1 MPELKGKDA
10 APGTGLGPRKP
21 IRRQIQ
27 KIVML
32 ITLAALLFTSAVGFF
47 SMLRIR
53 NESEKSLKLQLEQN
67 LTNLADS
74 KAAVA
79 DAELSKYAGYVTST
93 AEIAKRLYSRT
104 ARVQPKPVWPPNRW
118 NEGVFSE
125 WNGQRPT

>member
-67 LTNLADS
+67 ALDYGILTKAEESGLKRLTALFQTFGFGTVKFSVKQVEPVVDQPADDPVETGEVP
-74 KAAVA
+74 VA
-79 DAELSKYAGYVTST
+79 DTT
-93 AEIAKRLYSRT
+93 AA
-104 ARVQPKPVWPPNRW
+104 
-118 NEGVFSE
+118 
-125 WNGQRPT
+125 